1 MNKRTTLL
9 SIATA
14 VASAVIA
21 SPVIAGSSADTH
33 AWLEGQ
39 RTITD
44 GQTVPLD
51 TRANAHRGAMKVKQS
66 AEDRW
71 FLAELARTEG
81 NTAPV
86 KFESERSPGNP
97 GWMGALLRLFK

>member
-9 SIATA
+9 SIAAA

-51 TRANAHRGAMKVKQS
+51 TRATANRGATTVKQS
-66 AEDRW
+66 AEDRR
-71 FLAELARTEG
+71 FLAELARTDG

-86 KFESERSPGNP
+86 KLEAGKSSSET
-97 GWMGALLRLFK
+97 GWLGSLSRFFK